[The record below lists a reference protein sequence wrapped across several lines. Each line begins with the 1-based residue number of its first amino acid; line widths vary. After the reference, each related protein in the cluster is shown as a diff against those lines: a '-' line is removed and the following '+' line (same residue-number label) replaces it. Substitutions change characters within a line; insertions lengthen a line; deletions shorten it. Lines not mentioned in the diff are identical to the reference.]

1 MGLNE
6 SMNEVQK
13 YMDEIPEL
21 IREAQKRTTWTIS
34 RFEIWLSRLKD
45 ERL

>member
-21 IREAQKRTTWTIS
+21 IREAQKNYLDNFKI
-34 RFEIWLSRLKD
+34 
-45 ERL
+45 

>member
-21 IREAQKRTTWTIS
+21 IREAKRTTWTIS

>member
-21 IREAQKRTTWTIS
+21 IREAQKNYLTIS